1 MQPGSGQQPITPRA
15 ILGMKPVD
23 PNAIHGL
30 TPIDDHQSTKT
41 YGVTENFSNWEMP
54 DVTGRTAWAGRKYSG
69 HMQQLFCKY
78 RTGDGR
84 IVWGEWWHMNIS
96 GMGGM
101 HDDVAP
107 GYKLNYNS
115 KTRAYEPKV
124 VQVQVDQFSQFFE
137 AEQ

>member
-23 PNAIHGL
+23 PSAIHGL

-41 YGVTENFSNWEMP
+41 YGVTENFANWEMP

-107 GYKLNYNS
+107 GYKLN
-115 KTRAYEPKV
+115 
-124 VQVQVDQFSQFFE
+124 
-137 AEQ
+137 